1 MAGEAGKSRRDVWR
15 AAESRYGR
23 RRVRYRMTDRDV
35 GGGGGCWPIEMSA
48 GGGCWPIERPLEI
61 LGVDGANARLPL
73 HPSFGSQDGPGNDRI
88 RSRGRVSGPLKIVTR
103 LPG

>member
-35 GGGGGCWPIEMSA
+35 GGGGGLLA
-48 GGGCWPIERPLEI
+48 DRDVGGGGLLADRAAARD
-61 LGVDGANARLPL
+61 LGSRWRKCEVTAA
-73 HPSFGSQDGPGNDRI
+73 SQFWEPGR
-88 RSRGRVSGPLKIVTR
+88 TW
-103 LPG
+103 